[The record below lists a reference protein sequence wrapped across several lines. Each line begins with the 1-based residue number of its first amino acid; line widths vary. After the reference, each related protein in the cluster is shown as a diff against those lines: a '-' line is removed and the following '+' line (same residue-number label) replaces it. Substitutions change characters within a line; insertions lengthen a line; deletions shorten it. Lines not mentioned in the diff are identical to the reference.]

1 MDWGIVASVLVAMA
15 LFFIIIALLAFTAM
29 SLMIRRI
36 KSKAHSGAV
45 RTSEMPCCEQI
56 KNALTA
62 QRKQAG
68 QA

>member
-15 LFFIIIALLAFTAM
+15 LFFVAAALLAFAAM
-29 SLMIRRI
+29 SLLIRRI
-36 KSKAHSGAV
+36 KSKARPGAFK
-45 RTSEMPCCEQI
+45 TSELPCCEQI

-62 QRKQAG
+62 QRKQSS